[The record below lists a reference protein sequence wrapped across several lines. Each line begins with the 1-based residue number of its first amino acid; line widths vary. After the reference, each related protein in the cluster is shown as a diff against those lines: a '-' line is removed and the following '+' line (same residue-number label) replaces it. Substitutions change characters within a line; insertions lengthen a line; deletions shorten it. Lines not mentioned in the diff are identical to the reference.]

1 MFMRSAVI
9 EYAVAV
15 GWFDGGLAG
24 ERKEAFMDLEAPH
37 AFLRLRKPPKFPMYP
52 RHAVKLRRILSQTQN
67 IEAS

>member
-37 AFLRLRKPPKFPMYP
+37 P
-52 RHAVKLRRILSQTQN
+52 IS
-67 IEAS
+67 